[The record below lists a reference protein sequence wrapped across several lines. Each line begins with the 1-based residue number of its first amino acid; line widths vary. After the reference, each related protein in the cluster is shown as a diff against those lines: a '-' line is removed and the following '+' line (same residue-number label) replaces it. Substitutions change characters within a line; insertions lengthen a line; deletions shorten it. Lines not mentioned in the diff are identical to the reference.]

1 MRKIK
6 AEIEAEEKKIQELFK
21 KIQEKEGKVESLES
35 SREVTLDELK
45 KKSKK
50 VFSS

>member
-1 MRKIK
+1 MIKSK
-6 AEIEAEEKKIQELFK
+6 AEREAEEKKVEELLK
-21 KIQEKEGKVESLES
+21 KIEKTESKVESLES
-35 SREVTLDELK
+35 NREVTLDELK